1 VNLQKENDG
10 MERRKF
16 LVAAAVSA
24 GGAGVMLSSAATAR
38 EFSEYS
44 RTRYE
49 ENLASGKPFMLD
61 FFASW

>member
-1 VNLQKENDG
+1 MD
-10 MERRKF
+10 RRKF

-24 GGAGVMLSSAATAR
+24 GSAEVMLSSVAAAD
-38 EFSEYS
+38 EFSDYS